1 MDENEPSSDYEEYTS
16 ETGGTSTEDTSSGS
30 ESTDYETADAASTS
44 STGRRAGQNNLDKPE
59 AFIGY
64 DEMVTGTACTR
75 QNNPSARLRPGHY
88 DSNPRANHANKV
100 TVSANGVATQLSS
113 MHFDSLIQQ
122 NPDTHSSDLPEVVE
136 LQRGKLS
143 KYNQLAHSSTPM
155 CKIKEETSGNASL
168 SLNECSLPGM
178 GSGTAV
184 VKKQRKH
191 HTDAFSSL
199 GDDMANLT
207 DRGEA
212 KKITGV
218 DCAEVDADARKYR
231 GQPVVDCG
239 NDQHSLKEAEAR
251 ENLAVIDGAKS
262 ASRRAL
268 KAAGRRRAS
277 ARAAPPVRFEVELQ
291 SNWGSEERVG
301 LSQFCFLDGHGRKVQ
316 VAAQRDL
323 VSVTGVSDLASTR
336 TVSKLFGTSDQVGG
350 SGWTC
355 PFNSSP
361 VSLKLL
367 LYPTDGKISAVKV
380 RNYGSSVREQ
390 GIGVRDIQLRMDGRL
405 VYNGE
410 LRKGN
415 SQPSVIKVASP
426 GCQPERRVQSAREKS
441 SLWFPGGDNRLIEL
455 SSEEEDEECPTPNP
469 PTQATNAEATPGAC
483 PAPLWF
489 GGWSRPS
496 RTPDS
501 AGSRSAESVV
511 IQDLEN
517 ASPWASQRPESTLT
531 GSGSVASSPSGSDAS
546 SPQRSV
552 DTSLEESWSQLEA
565 FNLQQRG
572 RLVNSALDDAAS
584 WTACSSREAT
594 PTPGVMTPLSV
605 VECTDDAFAGCDCD
619 IPELPECQWLTL
631 NIRSTWGDI
640 HYVGLN
646 GIEVFD
652 TDGQPVEV
660 VSIRAEP
667 ADINVLPEYNRDPRV
682 VTNLVDGVNRT
693 RDDMHLWLAPFTPGG
708 DHLIGLD
715 GRPPF
720 CVEVARACGD
730 TLGGTEAFGD
740 TILFT
745 TDDAVLERV
754 SRHDASFAAEPAEAP
769 ETVAQDPA
777 DRPRTEYEAP
787 EMPRG
792 FVFQLQLN
800 SSWGD
805 PYYIGLTGLQLFDQ
819 AGRPIT
825 LAARQVAAH
834 PDSVNV
840 LENISHDVRTPD
852 KLVDGVT
859 DGQDGRHSWL
869 APLLPDCLNRV
880 YVVFDRPHTVSMVK
894 LWNYAKTPSR
904 GVREFGLLVDDLV
917 VYNGVLGRAPEPARA
932 GGRGQP
938 LPYHTVLFTANREL
952 P

>member
-268 KAAGRRRAS
+268 KTAGRRRAS

-415 SQPSVIKVASP
+415 SQPSVIK
-426 GCQPERRVQSAREKS
+426 
-441 SLWFPGGDNRLIEL
+441 
-455 SSEEEDEECPTPNP
+455 
-469 PTQATNAEATPGAC
+469 
-483 PAPLWF
+483 
-489 GGWSRPS
+489 
-496 RTPDS
+496 
-501 AGSRSAESVV
+501 
-511 IQDLEN
+511 
-517 ASPWASQRPESTLT
+517 
-531 GSGSVASSPSGSDAS
+531 
-546 SPQRSV
+546 
-552 DTSLEESWSQLEA
+552 ESWSQLEA

-584 WTACSSREAT
+584 WTACSS
-594 PTPGVMTPLSV
+594 
-605 VECTDDAFAGCDCD
+605 
-619 IPELPECQWLTL
+619 
-631 NIRSTWGDI
+631 
-640 HYVGLN
+640 
-646 GIEVFD
+646 
-652 TDGQPVEV
+652 
-660 VSIRAEP
+660 P

-708 DHLIGLD
+708 E
-715 GRPPF
+715 PP
-720 CVEVARACGD
+720 
-730 TLGGTEAFGD
+730 GGTCVRRHAGRHGGVRD

-769 ETVAQDPA
+769 EN
-777 DRPRTEYEAP
+777 
-787 EMPRG
+787 G
-792 FVFQLQLN
+792 
-800 SSWGD
+800 G
-805 PYYIGLTGLQLFDQ
+805 
-819 AGRPIT
+819 AGP
-825 LAARQVAAH
+825 
-834 PDSVNV
+834 
-840 LENISHDVRTPD
+840 
-852 KLVDGVT
+852 G
-859 DGQDGRHSWL
+859 
-869 APLLPDCLNRV
+869 
-880 YVVFDRPHTVSMVK
+880 
-894 LWNYAKTPSR
+894 
-904 GVREFGLLVDDLV
+904 
-917 VYNGVLGRAPEPARA
+917 
-932 GGRGQP
+932 
-938 LPYHTVLFTANREL
+938 
-952 P
+952 